1 MEVVSNLCDTRRVKE
16 VGSVLSG
23 GLRHHTEV
31 GLGLSGG
38 LHPYGNGSNP
48 L

>member
-1 MEVVSNLCDTRRVKE
+1 MVSNLCDTRRVKE

-31 GLGLSGG
+31 GLGLSGD
-38 LHPYGNGSNP
+38 LDPYGNGLSP